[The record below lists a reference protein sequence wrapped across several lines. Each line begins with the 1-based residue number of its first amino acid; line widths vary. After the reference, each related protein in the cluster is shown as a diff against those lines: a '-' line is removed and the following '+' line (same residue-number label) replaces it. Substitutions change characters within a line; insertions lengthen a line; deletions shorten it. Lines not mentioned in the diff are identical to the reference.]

1 MLTIKK
7 NNNTKIVTKGAYK
20 EFYEHLGY
28 EIVDNKKPFEKKIEK
43 EIETKV
49 EKDSDKELEKENKK
63 EDKDKNKLENYSR
76 K

>member
-7 NNNTKIVTKGAYK
+7 DNDTKIVTQGAYK

-28 EIVDNKKPFEKKIEK
+28 EIVNNKKPFEKKIEK
-43 EIETKV
+43 EIETNV
-49 EKDSDKELEKENKK
+49 ENNSDKGLEKENKK
-63 EDKDKNKLENYSR
+63 EDKDKSKLENYSR